1 MKNMKRMI
9 RKAAVVWLLITSFV
23 LLAAIPAIA
32 AGPQDEGIL
41 SSGYVPYYP
50 IFSKYSSNMVEY
62 HETPSHSNASGGYHY
77 KCTGSGG
84 SYTFKQDADSYS
96 STAYSGF
103 SSAQLFR
110 NYGTTSSQHSV
121 EAYNSDSGAFA
132 INSGF
137 TTLSS
142 GSFFPNS
149 SNSYTQLRFIDGHN
163 DALDYWITLT

>member
-1 MKNMKRMI
+1 MI
-9 RKAAVVWLLITSFV
+9 RKAAVVWLLIASFV

-32 AGPQDEGIL
+32 AGPQEEGIL
-41 SSGYVPYYP
+41 SSGYEPYYP
-50 IFSKYSSNMVEY
+50 IFSKYSSYMSEY
-62 HETPSHSNASGGYHY
+62 NDTPSHSDAGGGYHY
-77 KCTGSGG
+77 KCIGSGG

-96 STAYSGF
+96 STQYSGW

-121 EAYNSDSGAFA
+121 EAYNSDSEVFG

-149 SNSYTQLRFIDGHN
+149 SNSYTQLRFQGGHN